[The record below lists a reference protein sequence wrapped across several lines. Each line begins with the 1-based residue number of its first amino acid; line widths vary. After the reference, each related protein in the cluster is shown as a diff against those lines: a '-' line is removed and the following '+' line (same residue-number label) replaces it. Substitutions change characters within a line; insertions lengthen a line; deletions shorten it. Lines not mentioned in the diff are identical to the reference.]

1 MAALLLASFY
11 ARPLPHTKDDP
22 SPSLSTGWRG
32 PPPEHCDLEGPCTI
46 PRVSVAEWNHRRR
59 QKMLEPVVIE
69 GLPSNALFQRL
80 TQRDSLLERYGQ
92 TDIVLSSANTYS
104 YAKKTVPLP
113 HYLQH
118 MMQPRTLDDIG
129 SE

>member
-1 MAALLLASFY
+1 
-11 ARPLPHTKDDP
+11 
-22 SPSLSTGWRG
+22 
-32 PPPEHCDLEGPCTI
+32 
-46 PRVSVAEWNHRRR
+46 
-59 QKMLEPVVIE
+59 MLEPVVIE

-80 TQRDSLLERYGQ
+80 TQRDALLERYGQ

-104 YAKKTVPLP
+104 YAKKTVPFP